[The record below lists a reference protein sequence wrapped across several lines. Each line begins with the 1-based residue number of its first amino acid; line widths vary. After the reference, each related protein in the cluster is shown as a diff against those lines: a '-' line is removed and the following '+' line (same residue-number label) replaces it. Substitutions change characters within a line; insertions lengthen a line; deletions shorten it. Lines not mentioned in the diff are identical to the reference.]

1 MDNLEKYGNIIEGI
15 LQKYADLPYCY
26 GDVNTFVIVSQ
37 DRKHFLLMDEGWQ
50 DDLRVYE
57 VITHVE
63 IRQDKIWIQREGI
76 EEGITSE
83 LLEAGIP
90 KDKIVR
96 AFHRPEIRQYT
107 EFAIN

>member
-1 MDNLEKYGNIIEGI
+1 MDNLEKYENIIESI
-15 LQKYADLPYCY
+15 LQKYATIPYRY
-26 GDVNTFVIVSQ
+26 GDITTFVIVSQ

-50 DDLRVYE
+50 DDLRVYG

-63 IRQDKIWIQREGI
+63 IRKDKIWIQREGI

-90 KDKIVR
+90 KDKIVL
-96 AFHRPEIRQYT
+96 AFHPPEIRQYT